1 MKTDR
6 FSDIIRRKL
15 ESIRPEFSEKDW
27 IRMQASLQ
35 TGSPQ
40 PATPPL
46 GNPFSRGLLTAK
58 PWLMAAA
65 TVSAVVLVGY
75 GFWQHQ
81 EINQLR
87 QTISQLKK
95 NPAHQTATRPATTS
109 AMESES
115 LALAQPANTP
125 TPKEENQPLAE
136 QADSA
141 TTADIRAGQRGQR
154 DTVFITRYVAVPTKS
169 PIVPPEENRFAE
181 RPRTVPQQRYATNK
195 NIKNSTAQPDQSDNL
210 INNPTTNAYGE
221 PSTPSSSVNENAGTS
236 SVVNTKSNRGSIR
249 DRRRQS
255 DGVVENRKATGRR
268 GAPISTYDRSA
279 YALDNGAVKTT
290 PSRSESAADQSATPT
305 ESSTTATFDL
315 IQTVPLSTPKANWN
329 GMLAQRARRMRPTR
343 TTVVGGA
350 EPEKAPESQPVARV
364 SSRFRVGVGGDVAT
378 KLLSA
383 GVFTEVLLGKHWMV
397 GVGLSQAIYTGE
409 RFVNEFDFDER
420 TRRNFRKEF
429 ARDIDPRRPIANI
442 DTRTFRV
449 QIPLALGYRVALN
462 RSLTFVPTVGTYL
475 NLASTENATYFCPG
489 IIPQRNYE
497 EITTTGRRPVDLINS
512 LALTTGLE
520 WQSGHWVIQGSP
532 VLTMPVRTNLSL
544 PDPNWQKST
553 TVGLRARLLYQF

>member
-27 IRMQASLQ
+27 TRMQASLQ
-35 TGSPQ
+35 TGVPQ
-40 PATPPL
+40 PATPPS
-46 GNPFSRGLLTAK
+46 GNPFSGGLWAAK

-65 TVSAVVLVGY
+65 TISAVVLVGY

-87 QTISQLKK
+87 QTIGQLKK
-95 NPAHQTATRPATTS
+95 QSTQRTATRPAATPAT
-109 AMESES
+109 ESETLS
-115 LALAQPANTP
+115 LAQPANPP
-125 TPKEENQPLAE
+125 TSPQENQPPTE
-136 QADSA
+136 PSES
-141 TTADIRAGQRGQR
+141 TITADIRAGQRGQR
-154 DTVFITRYVAVPTKS
+154 DTVFITRYVAVPSKS
-169 PIVPPEENRFAE
+169 PVVPPEEDELTE
-181 RPRTVPQQRYATNK
+181 RARTVPKQRYATN
-195 NIKNSTAQPDQSDNL
+195 NRAKNSTAQPDQSDNS
-210 INNPTTNAYGE
+210 ISNPTTTAYGE
-221 PSTPSSSVNENAGTS
+221 PSTPSSSVNENAGNS
-236 SVVNTKSNRGSIR
+236 SVVNTKPNRGSMR
-249 DRRRQS
+249 ERRQQG
-255 DGVVENRKATGRR
+255 DRVVENWKANGRR
-268 GAPISTYDRSA
+268 DTPISTYDRSA
-279 YALDNGAVKTT
+279 NTPDNGVTNTT
-290 PSRSESAADQSATPT
+290 LPPTEPVTDQSATPN
-305 ESSTTATFDL
+305 ESSTVATFDL
-315 IQTVPLSTPKANWN
+315 IKTVPLSTPTANWN
-329 GMLAQRARRMRPTR
+329 GMLAQRARRMRPAR
-343 TTVVGGA
+343 TTVVSGA
-350 EPEKAPESQPVARV
+350 EPNKAPESQPVDRIT
-364 SSRFRVGVGGDVAT
+364 SRFRVGVGGEVAS
-378 KLLSA
+378 KVLSA
-383 GVFTEVLLGKHWMV
+383 GVFTEVLLGQHWTV
-397 GVGLSQAIYTGE
+397 GVGLSQAMHTGE

-449 QIPLALGYRVALN
+449 QIPLALGYRVSLN

-489 IIPQRNYE
+489 VVPQRNYE

-512 LALTTGLE
+512 LALSTGIE